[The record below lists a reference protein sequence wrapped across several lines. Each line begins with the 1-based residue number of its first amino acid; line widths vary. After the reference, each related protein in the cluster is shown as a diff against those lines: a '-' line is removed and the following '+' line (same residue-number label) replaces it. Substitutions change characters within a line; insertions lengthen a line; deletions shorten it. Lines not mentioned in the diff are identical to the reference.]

1 MSSSYYCV
9 SNCFILEVSIIQLIP
24 IFLVQLSS
32 ALTKSITNG
41 YQTGGLYGR
50 LLELKDL
57 QLYTQKR
64 INEIQKEIDELPNG
78 QR

>member
-1 MSSSYYCV
+1 MKGHMKQ
-9 SNCFILEVSIIQLIP
+9 NKITDNLFD
-24 IFLVQLSS
+24 
-32 ALTKSITNG
+32 LTKSISNG

-64 INEIQKEIDELPNG
+64 INEIQKEIDEVAHD
-78 QR
+78 

>member
-1 MSSSYYCV
+1 MKQ
-9 SNCFILEVSIIQLIP
+9 NKITNDLFD
-24 IFLVQLSS
+24 
-32 ALTKSITNG
+32 LTKSITNG

-64 INEIQKEIDELPNG
+64 INEVQKEIDELPNG
-78 QR
+78 QK

>member
-1 MSSSYYCV
+1 MKQ
-9 SNCFILEVSIIQLIP
+9 NKITDNLFD
-24 IFLVQLSS
+24 
-32 ALTKSITNG
+32 LTKSISNG

-64 INEIQKEIDELPNG
+64 INEIQKEIDELPND
-78 QR
+78 

>member
-1 MSSSYYCV
+1 MKQ
-9 SNCFILEVSIIQLIP
+9 NKITDNLFD
-24 IFLVQLSS
+24 
-32 ALTKSITNG
+32 LTKSITNG

-64 INEIQKEIDELPNG
+64 INEVQKEIDELPNG
-78 QR
+78 QK

>member
-1 MSSSYYCV
+1 MKQ
-9 SNCFILEVSIIQLIP
+9 NKITNDLFD
-24 IFLVQLSS
+24 
-32 ALTKSITNG
+32 LTKSISSG

-64 INEIQKEIDELPNG
+64 INEVQKEIDELSND
-78 QR
+78 

>member
-1 MSSSYYCV
+1 MKQ
-9 SNCFILEVSIIQLIP
+9 NKITDNLFD
-24 IFLVQLSS
+24 
-32 ALTKSITNG
+32 LTKSISNG

-64 INEIQKEIDELPNG
+64 INEIQKEIDEVAHD
-78 QR
+78 

>member
-1 MSSSYYCV
+1 MKQ
-9 SNCFILEVSIIQLIP
+9 NKITDNLFD
-24 IFLVQLSS
+24 
-32 ALTKSITNG
+32 LTKSITNR

>member
-1 MSSSYYCV
+1 MKQ
-9 SNCFILEVSIIQLIP
+9 NKITDNLFD
-24 IFLVQLSS
+24 
-32 ALTKSITNG
+32 LTKSITNG

-64 INEIQKEIDELPNG
+64 INEVQKEIDELPND
-78 QR
+78 

>member
-1 MSSSYYCV
+1 MKQ
-9 SNCFILEVSIIQLIP
+9 NKITDNLFD
-24 IFLVQLSS
+24 
-32 ALTKSITNG
+32 LTKSITNG

-78 QR
+78 QK

>member
-1 MSSSYYCV
+1 MKQ
-9 SNCFILEVSIIQLIP
+9 NKITDNLFD
-24 IFLVQLSS
+24 
-32 ALTKSITNG
+32 LTKSITNG

-64 INEIQKEIDELPNG
+64 INEVQKEIDESPND
-78 QR
+78 

>member
-1 MSSSYYCV
+1 MKQ
-9 SNCFILEVSIIQLIP
+9 NKITDNLFD
-24 IFLVQLSS
+24 
-32 ALTKSITNG
+32 LTKSITNG

-64 INEIQKEIDELPNG
+64 INEIQKEIDELPNNG
-78 QR
+78 

>member
-1 MSSSYYCV
+1 MKQ
-9 SNCFILEVSIIQLIP
+9 NKITDKLFDLN
-24 IFLVQLSS
+24 
-32 ALTKSITNG
+32 KSITSG

-78 QR
+78 

>member
-1 MSSSYYCV
+1 MKQ
-9 SNCFILEVSIIQLIP
+9 NKITNDLFD
-24 IFLVQLSS
+24 
-32 ALTKSITNG
+32 LTKSISNG

-64 INEIQKEIDELPNG
+64 INEIQKEIDELPND
-78 QR
+78 

>member
-1 MSSSYYCV
+1 MKQ
-9 SNCFILEVSIIQLIP
+9 NKITDNLFD
-24 IFLVQLSS
+24 
-32 ALTKSITNG
+32 LTKSITNG

-64 INEIQKEIDELPNG
+64 INEIQKEIDELPNNG
-78 QR
+78 WTCNRVYGCSNNTLLLHLT